1 MDSCFPPLA
10 ALSLGGNKGLGKGA
24 PKGLPGPRPGLR
36 AALGGVVGAP
46 QQGPQAAPNSP
57 SGQVMSATTDD
68 VESMGKINI
77 LQDLDLYY
85 IRQIAHNLK
94 ELDLEQKID
103 VEIRMREGT
112 TRLLAACRHQTQTL
126 EAAKSLHTSNERM
139 SAYMAELQRRRRA
152 PTRTLSQSTPSTAR
166 VSVSDLRMPLMWRD
180 SDHFKNKGDYRR
192 FAVFVLTRVGT
203 QILDSTL
210 LCPVDR
216 SLTDLTYP
224 DVHVFN
230 NVPTDF
236 ELRVEIWGHI
246 LQDDMSMASTPHK
259 IKRSIHSSI
268 SRTVGKKLAASLRDE
283 LNTGRIGPKFE
294 LMATAHLTL
303 DDVGNS
309 IHTHDLQLENVEP
322 RNHQL
327 PLFGHFCCR
336 LAAQPDCVSGEAYS
350 GSAVLL
356 EPSGVW
362 SQVHGALQAFHLE
375 LWRSQGDKEA
385 GKKPVKTV
393 TVDRDTL
400 IQPGKS
406 GSREIIVSNVV
417 DGCDTVTIMKA
428 GSADEQHKW
437 LRNLTQHSKDHLRWK
452 QAALERMEIQSPGSN
467 RNFVRQLRQG
477 SLYDETPLIESV
489 QSEFA
494 NHRPTVQEIFGLT
507 PSTSLSSCA
516 SSSSSPTFRE
526 RSHSNSKPRPNSG
539 TIRSHWPFSRNNHD

>member
-10 ALSLGGNKGLGKGA
+10 ALSLGPSKGCGKACKAPPKGA
-24 PKGLPGPRPGLR
+24 PFGAPPAAVPTSPPGL
-36 AALGGVVGAP
+36 
-46 QQGPQAAPNSP
+46 
-57 SGQVMSATTDD
+57 SATTDHA
-68 VESMGKINI
+68 EAIGKMNI

-152 PTRTLSQSTPSTAR
+152 PARTLSQSTPSTAR

-180 SDHFKNKGDYRR
+180 TDHFKNKGDHRR
-192 FAVFVLTRVGT
+192 FAVFVLTRIGT

-236 ELRVEIWGHI
+236 ELRLEIWGHVM
-246 LQDDMSMASTPHK
+246 QDDMSIASTPHK

-283 LNTGRIGPKFE
+283 LNTGRIGPNFE
-294 LMATAHLTL
+294 LMASAHLSL
-303 DDVGNS
+303 DDVGDS
-309 IHTHDLQLENVEP
+309 VHTHDLQLENVEP
-322 RNHQL
+322 RSHQL

-336 LAAQPDCVSGEAYS
+336 LAAQPDCVSREAYS
-350 GSAVLL
+350 GNALLL
-356 EPSGVW
+356 ESSGVW
-362 SQVHGALQAFHLE
+362 TQMHGALQAFRLD
-375 LWRSQGDKEA
+375 LWRSLNDKEA
-385 GKKPVKTV
+385 AKKPAKTV

-406 GSREIIVSNVV
+406 GSREILISNVIE
-417 DGCDTVTIMKA
+417 GCDNVVILKA
-428 GSADEQHKW
+428 GSAEEQHKW
-437 LRNLTQHSKDHLRWK
+437 IRNLTQHSKDHLRWK
-452 QAALERMEIQSPGSN
+452 QAALEKMEIQSPGSN

-489 QSEFA
+489 QTEFA
-494 NHRPTVQEIFGLT
+494 NHRPTVQDIFGLT
-507 PSTSLSSCA
+507 PASSLSSCA